1 MTFAWYDAVGTLG
14 VLFVLSTYLLLQ
26 LKKIDPASPL
36 YSGLNALGAVLI
48 LISLYFNF
56 NLSSALIEC
65 AWLLI
70 SLFGLVQACRARK

>member
-1 MTFAWYDAVGTLG
+1 MNLNWYDFVGMTG
-14 VLFVLSTYLLLQ
+14 VFFVLATYLLLQ
-26 LKKIDPASPL
+26 LKKVDPTTPL

-70 SLFGLVQACRARK
+70 SLFGLVQACRTRK